1 MPGPY
6 ARGLCARKSINPTFG
21 VKLGRSKPDR
31 SEFSHLTEGATGPDL
46 TLIRVGGDGGDT
58 RRLRPLRPKKV

>member
-1 MPGPY
+1 MGQ
-6 ARGLCARKSINPTFG
+6 
-21 VKLGRSKPDR
+21 LGALSTLKHTADYSRSKPDR